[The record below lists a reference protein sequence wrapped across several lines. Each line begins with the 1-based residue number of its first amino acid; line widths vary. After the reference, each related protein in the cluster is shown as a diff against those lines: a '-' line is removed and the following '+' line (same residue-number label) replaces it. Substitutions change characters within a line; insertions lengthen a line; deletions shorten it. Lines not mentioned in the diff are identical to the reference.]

1 MQQYLL
7 PIHTAPVL
15 FVEREYSHCDAL
27 LRQALVVVMEG
38 LVAAQHDVQDHFTRP
53 YVNRQ
58 ACVDVSYTIYI
69 SNIGT
74 R

>member
-7 PIHTAPVL
+7 SIHTAPAL
-15 FVEREYSHCDAL
+15 FVEREYSRCDAL
-27 LRQALVVVMEG
+27 PRQALVVVMEG
-38 LVAAQHDVQDHFTRP
+38 LVAAQRDVQDHFTRP

-58 ACVDVSYTIYI
+58 AYVDVSYIIYL